1 MQELILLNEH
11 GEVISEEDIIKDR
24 IVSMNDAILARS
36 DILIRSFSKR
46 YVEAWV
52 HGRLLTMSYK
62 GREYIMVV
70 SSDTAMPWRI
80 P

>member
-24 IVSMNDAILARS
+24 IVSMSEAILARS
-36 DILIRSFSKR
+36 DTLIRFFSKR

-52 HGRLLTMSYK
+52 HGSSLMMSYK
-62 GREYIMVV
+62 GREYVMVV
-70 SSDTAMPWRI
+70 SADTAKPWRI